1 LNYPSIS
8 VRAPR
13 VVAFTGKKAYSQSPA
28 FGVTLTHLNCV
39 FFSINS
45 ITASFAMPRNKALM
59 KKRAVAPRRIV
70 IKPFQKPPT
79 LPPNYYEETSHELL
93 EGTLNIIFKQQQQQQ
108 QQQSNDSTNAIPLS
122 LQNSYQQVVNLVS
135 HQYGPRLYQD
145 LVKTL
150 QRACQDYVLPSDNEI
165 LASSNSNS
173 SNNNAS
179 RLLGYIQAQYQK
191 YVEYLLLCKHVF
203 LPMDRAHGYISTG
216 AVVKRSVSGGATTVT
231 VADSRG
237 NKAKNAASAVMD
249 LWQVGL
255 EQFQKR
261 LHMFQWDDL
270 IYQKWWE
277 SLQLDWEYSLALDQ
291 QTLLQ
296 TTLYMWQDLG
306 VVASTLSRRLE
317 PDLIGLFQSKSEQLQ
332 QASMTFSSTGGSGS
346 SSRDKE
352 GDATMM
358 AESGNYNATAVISY
372 CFDKWMHVAYHWSR
386 FLPKSTCVFL
396 LENHLFKPHL
406 TSEWLLNP
414 KHFDPILEEAFAAV
428 ATATPSAAMAAAAST
443 TTTTSSSP
451 IQQLWMLAGRL
462 PGGYKL
468 VGGAIA
474 QYARTRGMALMSSM
488 NRSDNS
494 KNISTS
500 RAAMTGKQKIADLLQ
515 LQRQVQQLLSQLSH
529 SNEYCQLKPVWEDVV
544 NPSSDLDETNMV
556 AEALAKYVDT
566 CLRDN
571 KRQLLSS
578 SSSSSMSPL
587 ESNGNWAE
595 AVISGVF
602 CFLQAKDVFEA
613 FYKQDLAKR
622 LLWNRI
628 VSMDV
633 ERHFVSLLKAE
644 CGAGY
649 TSKMEGMFQD
659 MDWSRET
666 MSRYK
671 QTQFQDS
678 SLGSGNPSDN
688 YKLEIDIQVLT
699 TGYWPV
705 YPQYPNLNLP
715 QSVLEPQERFTEY
728 YKSKYQGRRMTW
740 QYALGHLV
748 VKFKPK
754 ETSAPKYELV
764 VSLCQALTLL
774 QFNEADALTL
784 PQIMIAIGLEDRDE
798 MERVLLSLSLG
809 KEGTRVLTKRDH
821 DYDKRKKT
829 RANIHDQDKFM
840 VQSNFK
846 SNQRR
851 IRITNILMKESK
863 EEREKTVEAVSR
875 DRLYLIDAVL
885 VRIMKA
891 RKTIL
896 HQQLIPQVLE
906 QVKVPAQP
914 ADIKKR
920 IETLI
925 EREYM
930 ERDTADRNRYN
941 YLA

>member
-1 LNYPSIS
+1 
-8 VRAPR
+8 
-13 VVAFTGKKAYSQSPA
+13 
-28 FGVTLTHLNCV
+28 
-39 FFSINS
+39 
-45 ITASFAMPRNKALM
+45 M
-59 KKRAVAPRRIV
+59 KKRATAPRKIV
-70 IKPFQKPPT
+70 IKPFQKPPA
-79 LPPNYYEETSHELL
+79 LPPNYYEQTSRELL
-93 EGTLNIIFKQQQQQQ
+93 EGTLNIIFPQEKQNNVDDDFVDAP
-108 QQQSNDSTNAIPLS
+108 SLS

-150 QRACQDYVLPSDNEI
+150 QLACQEFVLPSDNEV
-165 LASSNSNS
+165 LLNS
-173 SNNNAS
+173 SNTSNNNASNNAS
-179 RLLGYIQAQYQK
+179 RLLGYIQTQYQK
-191 YVEYLLLCKHVF
+191 YVDYLLLCKHVF
-203 LPMDRAHGYISTG
+203 LPLDRAHGYTASTG
-216 AVVKRSVSGGATTVT
+216 AVVKRTVGGGAA
-231 VADSRG
+231 VATATMVDSIHKGG
-237 NKAKNAASAVMD
+237 NSNMNTVMD

-255 EQFQKR
+255 EQFRKR
-261 LHMFQWDDL
+261 LQEFQWDDL

-277 SLQLDWEYSLALDQ
+277 SLQLDWDENLALDQ

-306 VVASTLSRRLE
+306 VVASTLSQRLE
-317 PDLIGLFQSKSEQLQ
+317 PDLIGLFQCKSQQLQ
-332 QASMTFSSTGGSGS
+332 LSSMAMSSSSSTATIRGGD
-346 SSRDKE
+346 RD
-352 GDATMM
+352 GDATTSCV
-358 AESGNYNATAVISY
+358 ADSGNYNATAVISY
-372 CFDKWMHVAYHWSR
+372 SFDKWMHVAYHWSR

-414 KHFDPILEEAFAAV
+414 KHFDPILEEAFA
-428 ATATPSAAMAAAAST
+428 SAAAVTPVVAVAAAAAKANSTTT

-474 QYARTRGMALMSSM
+474 QYARSRGMALMSAINNSE
-488 NRSDNS
+488 SNS
-494 KNISTS
+494 KNSTSSSS
-500 RAAMTGKQKIADLLQ
+500 RAAQAGKQKISDLLE
-515 LQRQVQQLLSQLSH
+515 LQRQIQQLISQLPH
-529 SNEYCQLKPVWEDVV
+529 SNEYCQLKHVWDDVV
-544 NPSSDLDETNMV
+544 NPSNDLDETNLV
-556 AEALAKYVDT
+556 AEALAKYVDA

-571 KRQLLSS
+571 KRQLVSS
-578 SSSSSMSPL
+578 SPL
-587 ESNGNWAE
+587 DSNGNWAE

-602 CFLQAKDVFEA
+602 CYLQAKDVFEA

-678 SLGSGNPSDN
+678 TTGNSNNNN
-688 YKLEIDIQVLT
+688 YKLEMDIQVLT

-715 QSVLEPQERFTEY
+715 QSLLEPQERFAEY

-754 ETSAPKYELV
+754 ETAGPKYELV
-764 VSLCQALTLL
+764 VSLCQALALL
-774 QFNEADALTL
+774 QFNENEGLTL
-784 PQIMIAIGLEDRDE
+784 PQIMVAIGLEDRDE

-809 KEGTRVLTKRDH
+809 KEGTRVLIKQDH
-821 DYDKRKKT
+821 DADKKKKT
-829 RANIHDQDKFM
+829 RMSVHDQDKFQ

-863 EEREKTVEAVSR
+863 EEREKTVQTVSR

>member
-1 LNYPSIS
+1 
-8 VRAPR
+8 
-13 VVAFTGKKAYSQSPA
+13 
-28 FGVTLTHLNCV
+28 
-39 FFSINS
+39 
-45 ITASFAMPRNKALM
+45 MPRNKALM
-59 KKRAVAPRRIV
+59 TKRATAPRKII

-79 LPPNYYEETSHELL
+79 LPPNYYEQTSCDLL
-93 EGTLNIIFKQQQQQQ
+93 EGTLNIIFSPEKQQQNQQHE
-108 QQQSNDSTNAIPLS
+108 LS

-145 LVKTL
+145 LVATL
-150 QRACQDYVLPSDNEI
+150 QRACQDYVLPEDNDT
-165 LASSNSNS
+165 LLVSSSSSNSNQ
-173 SNNNAS
+173 AS
-179 RLLGYIQAQYQK
+179 RLLGYIQTQYQK

-203 LPMDRAHGYISTG
+203 LPLDRAHGYTSNGT
-216 AVVKRSVSGGATTVT
+216 VVKRSAVGSTCMSLPI
-231 VADSRG
+231 DSN
-237 NKAKNAASAVMD
+237 NKSHNNNSSTAVIVMD

-255 EQFQKR
+255 EQFYKR
-261 LHMFQWDDL
+261 LQQFQWDDL
-270 IYQKWWE
+270 IYQKWWT
-277 SLQLDWEYSLALDQ
+277 SLQLDWDDDLALDQ

-296 TTLYMWQDLG
+296 STLYMWQDLG
-306 VVASTLSRRLE
+306 VVALTLSQRLE
-317 PDLIGLFQSKSEQLQ
+317 PDLIGLFQSKSLQLQ
-332 QASMTFSSTGGSGS
+332 QQSSSFTMSSAKGDSGDTSMTADSS
-346 SSRDKE
+346 
-352 GDATMM
+352 
-358 AESGNYNATAVISY
+358 NYNATAVISY

-396 LENHLFKPHL
+396 LENHLFRPHL

-414 KHFDPILEEAFAAV
+414 KYFDPIVEEAFSSAAL
-428 ATATPSAAMAAAAST
+428 ATPSAAMAAQAVAANTSST
-443 TTTTSSSP
+443 TTTTSSST
-451 IQQLWMLAGRL
+451 IQQLWMLAGRI

-474 QYARTRGMALMSSM
+474 QYARSRGSALMTAMASPDNLKNSSS
-488 NRSDNS
+488 N
-494 KNISTS
+494 
-500 RAAMTGKQKIADLLQ
+500 RAAMAGKQKISDLLE
-515 LQRQVQQLLSQLSH
+515 LQRQVRQLLSQLPH
-529 SNEYCQLKPVWEDVV
+529 SAEYCQLKHVWEDVV
-544 NPSSDLDETNMV
+544 NPSSDLEETNLV
-556 AEALAKYVDT
+556 AEALAKYVDA

-578 SSSSSMSPL
+578 SSTSPL
-587 ESNGNWAE
+587 DNNGNWSE
-595 AVISGVF
+595 AVISGIF
-602 CFLQAKDVFEA
+602 CYLQAKDVFEA

-678 SLGSGNPSDN
+678 AMGNSGSDGSNS
-688 YKLEIDIQVLT
+688 YKLEVDIQVLT

-715 QSVLEPQERFTEY
+715 QSLLDPQEKFTEY

-754 ETSAPKYELV
+754 DNSGPKYELV

-774 QFNEADALTL
+774 QFNESDELTL
-784 PQIMIAIGLEDRDE
+784 PQIMVGIGLEDRDE

-809 KEGTRVLTKRDH
+809 KEGTRVLIKRDH
-821 DYDKRKKT
+821 DAEKKKKT
-829 RANIHDQDKFM
+829 RMTVHDQDIFQ

-851 IRITNILMKESK
+851 IRITNIMMKETK
-863 EEREKTVEAVSR
+863 EDREKTVQGVSR

-930 ERDTADRNRYN
+930 ERDSADRNRYN